1 MRICPSKVEMVLRI
15 PRRIALR
22 RRTLGLAVRQG
33 LGRDTLLFLELQ
45 WGFDHG
51 DGQAGSDVPFH
62 VAVQDPD
69 ARVVGPESHDGVAAG
84 RNHHSVSLH
93 GHGGKG

>member
-1 MRICPSKVEMVLRI
+1 MRVRPRKIKMILRI
-15 PRRIALR
+15 PRRVALR
-22 RRTLGLAVRQG
+22 RHALRLTIPQRLR
-33 LGRDTLLFLELQ
+33 RDTLLFLELQ

-62 VAVQDPD
+62 VAMQDPD
-69 ARVVGPESHDGVAAG
+69 ARVIGPESHDGVAAG
-84 RNHHSVSLH
+84 RNHHGVSLH